1 MIQLRK
7 IPLVLAAMLALPACQ
22 VAQMQVAPELERL
35 AAVPVSGANPRQW
48 NAPLAFGP
56 WRAELAYEGM
66 KWDFALPLLGLTAGY
81 STQPYRVV
89 ASAGGEPIQAECHA
103 RAVSLARQ
111 GLEVDPALGKLPA
124 FACAFR
130 GRGDGSLRLRV
141 TARSQ
146 EAGALAF
153 GDTHWALRSVHQFR
167 GSSIPSGPPLGYEF
181 EGGGRVVAAVETIN
195 QGRVWIDPA
204 VSPRDQER
212 LAVAIMVLLLYD
224 PATGE

>member
-7 IPLVLAAMLALPACQ
+7 IALILAAALALPACQ

-35 AAVPVSGANPRQW
+35 AAVPVSGANPRRW

-56 WRAELAYEGM
+56 WRSEVAHEGM
-66 KWDFALPLLGLTAGY
+66 KWDFALPLLGITAGY
-81 STQPYRVV
+81 ATQPYRVL
-89 ASAGGEPIQAECHA
+89 ATAGGEPIQAECHA
-103 RAVSLARQ
+103 RAVTLSRK
-111 GLEVDPALGKLPA
+111 GLQVDPAFGKLPA

-130 GRGDGSLRLRV
+130 GRGDGTLRLHA
-141 TARSQ
+141 TAPGQ
-146 EAGALAF
+146 DTGALAF
-153 GDTHWALRSVHQFR
+153 ADTQWALRSVHRFR

-181 EGGGRVVAAVETIN
+181 EGGGRVVAAVEVIN

-224 PATGE
+224 PAAGD